1 MSAVTQYTDFSDL
14 YTAILS
20 RVREQTG
27 VTATTNQAKN
37 YINTALYDLHVGME
51 EKFHWAERRS
61 VLITHPRYSTGT
73 VTISKGATS
82 LTGIGTLWATAGSFG
97 TNNMIAG
104 GKIVIAG
111 TSPVYEIASVTNDT
125 AAVLT
130 SRYVGDTVTA
140 GTYVYFEDEYAL
152 ASDFLRP
159 VDLQTFDDDR
169 EIRIIDRREMR
180 NRFPRNNTT
189 GRPIAACFADSA
201 FSGNTTPVR
210 RIKLTPSPAEAYNIP
225 YSYIT
230 SNLAVTSAGVAQGQL
245 SADSDEP
252 IVPLR
257 YRHVILLHALYNWYR
272 DRKDDARSQEVKA
285 EYEALLTRMATGL
298 EVGSPRPRIEIRNG
312 GYHARAKSPWR
323 GGRGRGRYSTGSNF
337 DEMRD

>member
-1 MSAVTQYTDFSDL
+1 MVVSSQYTDFSDL
-14 YTAILS
+14 TTGLLN

-27 VTATTNQAKN
+27 VTATLNQAKN
-37 YINTALYDLHVGME
+37 YINTALYDLHVGQE
-51 EKFHWAERRS
+51 EKFHWAERRG
-61 VLITHPRYSTGT
+61 VLITHPTYSTGT
-73 VTISKGATS
+73 VTISQGSTS
-82 LTGIGTLWATAGSFG
+82 LSGSSTLWNTAGTFG
-97 TNNMIAG
+97 ANNMIAG

-111 TSPVYEIASVTNDT
+111 TAVVYEIASVTSDT

-159 VDLQTFDDDR
+159 VDLQTFDDDQ

-180 NRFPRNNTT
+180 NRFPRNNIT
-189 GRPIAACFADSA
+189 GRPIAACFADA
-201 FSGNTTPVR
+201 PFSGNTTPVR
-210 RIKLTPSPAEAYNIP
+210 RIRLSPSPAEAYNIP

-230 SNLAVTSAGVAQGQL
+230 SNLAVTAAGVAQGQL

-272 DRKDDARSQEVKA
+272 DRKDDARSKDVKA
-285 EYEALLTRMATGL
+285 EYTDLLTRMATGL
-298 EVGSPRPRIEIRNG
+298 EVGSPRARIQPRNQ
-312 GYHARAKSPWR
+312 GYTTRAKSPWG
-323 GGRGRGRYSTGSNF
+323 GGRGRGRYSVNDDF
-337 DEMRD
+337 DQMRD

>member
-1 MSAVTQYTDFSDL
+1 MSSVTQYTDFNDL
-14 YTAILS
+14 YTALLN

-37 YINTALYDLHVGME
+37 YINTALYDLHIGME
-51 EKFHWAERRS
+51 EKFHWAERRG
-61 VLITHPRYSTGT
+61 VLITHPTYSTGT
-73 VTISKGATS
+73 VTISQGSTS
-82 LTGIGTLWATAGSFG
+82 LSGASTLWNTAGTFG

-111 TSPVYEIASVTNDT
+111 TSVVYEISSVTNDT

-130 SRYVGDTVTA
+130 SRYVGETVTA

-159 VDLQTFDDDR
+159 IDLQTFDDDH
-169 EIRIIDRREMR
+169 EIRIIDRRESR
-180 NRFPRNNTT
+180 NMFPRNNIT
-189 GRPIAACFADSA
+189 GRPKAACFVDAP
-201 FSGNTTPVR
+201 FSGSTTPVR
-210 RIKLTPSPAEAYNIP
+210 RIRLIPSPAEAHNIP
-225 YSYIT
+225 YTYVT
-230 SNLAVTSAGVAQGQL
+230 SNLAVTSAGVAQAQL

-272 DRKDDARSQEVKA
+272 DRKDDARSGEVKG
-285 EYEALLTRMATGL
+285 EYESLLTRMATGL
-298 EVGSPRPRIEIRNG
+298 EIGSPRARIQMRTQGYRERARNPG
-312 GYHARAKSPWR
+312 R
-323 GGRGRGRYSTGSNF
+323 GRGRGRYSTGTAF
-337 DEMRD
+337 DEVRD

>member
-1 MSAVTQYTDFSDL
+1 MSATSQYTDFSDL
-14 YTAILS
+14 YTGLMN

-37 YINTALYDLHVGME
+37 YINTALYDMHVGQE
-51 EKFHWAERRS
+51 EKFHWAERRG
-61 VLITHPRYSTGT
+61 VLITHPTYATGT
-73 VTISKGATS
+73 VTISQGSTS
-82 LTGIGTLWATAGSFG
+82 LSGSSTLWNTAGTFG
-97 TNNMIAG
+97 ANNMIAG

-111 TSPVYEIASVTNDT
+111 TSVVYEISSVTTDT

-180 NRFPRNNTT
+180 NRFPRNNIT

-230 SNLAVTSAGVAQGQL
+230 SNLAVTSAGAAQAQL

-257 YRHVILLHALYNWYR
+257 YRHVIVLHALYNWYR

-285 EYEALLTRMATGL
+285 EYESLLTRMATGL
-298 EVGSPRPRIEIRNG
+298 EIGSPRARIQVRNQ
-312 GYHARAKSPWR
+312 GYISRARNPS
-323 GGRGRGRYSTGSNF
+323 GGRNRGRYSTNSDF

>member
-1 MSAVTQYTDFSDL
+1 MSATSQYTDFSDL
-14 YTAILS
+14 YSGLLN

-27 VTATTNQAKN
+27 VTATTNQVKN
-37 YINTALYDLHVGME
+37 YINTALYDLHIGME
-51 EKFHWAERRS
+51 EKFHWAERRG
-61 VLITHPRYSTGT
+61 VLVTHPTYTTGT
-73 VTISKGATS
+73 VAITQGSTT
-82 LTGIGTLWATAGSFG
+82 LTGTSTLWNTAGTFG

-111 TSPVYEIASVTNDT
+111 GSVVYEIASIVSDT

-130 SRYVGDTVTA
+130 SRYVGETETA
-140 GTYVYFEDEYAL
+140 ATYVYFEDEYAL

-169 EIRIIDRREMR
+169 EIRIIDRRESR
-180 NRFPRNNTT
+180 NRFPRNNIT
-189 GRPIAACFADSA
+189 GRPVAACFADSA

-210 RIKLTPSPAEAYNIP
+210 RIRLVPSPAEAYNIP

-298 EVGSPRPRIEIRNG
+298 EIGSPRARIEIRNQ
-312 GYHARAKSPWR
+312 GYMSRARNPS
-323 GGRGRGRYSTGSNF
+323 GGRSRGRYSTGSAF
-337 DEMRD
+337 DEIRD